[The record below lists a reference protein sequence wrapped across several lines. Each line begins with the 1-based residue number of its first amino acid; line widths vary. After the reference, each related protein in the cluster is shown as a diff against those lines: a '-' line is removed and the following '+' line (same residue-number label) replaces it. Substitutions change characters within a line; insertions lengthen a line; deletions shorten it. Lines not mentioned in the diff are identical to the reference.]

1 MIDRQKLA
9 ADLEKLITVTTV
21 GWSDTA
27 RRLDI
32 GETAFGRPRRFINVK
47 VDCLAAAD
55 HVLGML
61 NAFVPLPRPLGSPG
75 RPTSQSPRE

>member
-9 ADLEKLITVTTV
+9 ADLEKFVTVTTV
-21 GWSDTA
+21 GRSDA
-27 RRLDI
+27 SRQLDI

-61 NAFVPLPRPLGSPG
+61 NAFVPLSRPPEGPG
-75 RPTSQSPRE
+75 ATN